1 MPQIKKKYFSDRLKI
16 EYGVPQGSILGPLLF
31 NKNSIDMFYECE
43 DSGTE
48 NYADNTTPFA
58 CASDI
63 NTVISELQITA
74 RKLFTWFDNNQIKAN
89 PEKSHL
95 PLSPKT
101 LKKSLLLWNLGR
113 IKFI

>member
-1 MPQIKKKYFSDRLKI
+1 
-16 EYGVPQGSILGPLLF
+16 
-31 NKNSIDMFYECE
+31 MFYECE

-58 CASDI
+58 CASVI

-74 RKLFTWFDNNQIKAN
+74 RKLFTWFNNNHIKAN

-101 LKKSLLLWNLGR
+101 LKKSLLWWNLGR